1 MRDGRP
7 GPLADLERPEALSAT
22 GPFFRA
28 EREGRAVLAR
38 LFPATPPEAFPGEV
52 RRHLSDPPHPAL
64 LPVELHAAGA
74 GTCAVAPLDGT
85 PLALLGGDPLLP
97 VQRTVEAG
105 LAFVAAAEAL
115 GAAGGRLGPLTPQNV
130 VVCSSGPVPLRVF
143 PLGAF
148 PHGPGDLAT
157 FPPGDLLCVDRD
169 TLRGAPGPASD
180 AFGIGALL
188 LRAAHGRDA
197 LPPPAATA
205 KELLREVVGRG
216 HPLSRVALPDGPLA
230 SLLGIALGREGIGPA
245 RSLLAALSEALQRA
259 AEAGDAVARAL
270 ALATRGDSL
279 GALAVLHRA
288 RRDGAPSLAH
298 LLLAARLEE
307 GLGHLERAAR
317 TSRATLEAYPAC
329 GEAAA
334 RLARLAPGAEGK
346 DPAPP
351 TPAGRLTRAVTL
363 LEADRLPEAL
373 AGLEGLR
380 AEAVV
385 DPSLARLGLAASL
398 ALARPLAEAG
408 HHHGVLSLLAAPD
421 WETDPVDDA
430 GPAAAREEARGT
442 AWFGL
447 SEYDEAAGAF
457 GAALSLEKNALG
469 TPRPALLGE
478 LAHALVAA
486 GRREEARRAV
496 LAALEIDP
504 SLVGMRRLLAAL
516 GEGNS

>member
-7 GPLADLERPEALSAT
+7 GPLTDLERPEALSAT

-28 EREGRAVLAR
+28 EREGRPVLAR

-52 RRHLSDPPHPAL
+52 RRLLSDPPHPAL
-64 LPVELHAAGA
+64 LPVELRAAGA

-105 LAFVAAAEAL
+105 LALVAAAESL

-130 VVCSSGPVPLRVF
+130 VVCPSGPVPLRVF

-188 LRAAHGRDA
+188 FRAAHGRDA
-197 LPPPAATA
+197 LPPPSPTA
-205 KELLREVVGRG
+205 KELLRDVVGRG
-216 HPLSRVALPDGPLA
+216 HPLSSVALPDGPLA
-230 SLLGIALGREGIGPA
+230 TLLALALGREGDA
-245 RSLLAALSEALQRA
+245 TRSPLAALSEALQRA

-298 LLLAARLEE
+298 LLLSARLEE
-307 GLGHLERAAR
+307 ALGHLERAAR

-334 RLARLAPGAEGK
+334 RLARLARGADGNA
-346 DPAPP
+346 PAPT
-351 TPAGRLTRAVTL
+351 TPAGRLTRALAL
-363 LEADRLPEAL
+363 LEAGRFPEAL

-380 AEAVV
+380 TEAVV
-385 DPSLARLGLAASL
+385 DPSLSRLGLAASL
-398 ALARPLAEAG
+398 ALARPLAEGG
-408 HHHGVLSLLAAPD
+408 HHHGVLSLLATPG
-421 WETDPVDDA
+421 WEVDPVDDA
-430 GPAAAREEARGT
+430 ELAAEREEARGR
-442 AWFGL
+442 AHFGL

-457 GAALSLEKNALG
+457 GDALTLDEKARG

-478 LAHALVAA
+478 LAHALVAV
-486 GRREEARRAV
+486 GRREDARRAV
-496 LAALEIDP
+496 LRALEIDP
-504 SLVGMRRLLAAL
+504 SLVGMRRLLTAL
-516 GEGNS
+516 AEGGS